1 MKALFAG
8 LALVASALCFA
19 APPASAH
26 EALNL
31 KNLGQKKVE
40 TLPPGEL
47 YWRIA
52 TFPSIAQAQ
61 SAAGPYGLA
70 VQSRDGKAWLFTL
83 GAKDAAGAGT
93 RVSEVGPIA
102 PFPAHDYLLRVNE
115 ATGEPG
121 ATTSVH
127 SHPGSEAYFV
137 LDGEQSV
144 RGPNGVLKIHPG
156 QSSTG
161 NGAYVPM
168 QVTSTGAAGLHAL
181 VMFVV
186 DANRP
191 FSSPAH
197 MP

>member
-1 MKALFAG
+1 MKAFFAS
-8 LALVASALCFA
+8 LALVAAALCLA
-19 APPASAH
+19 VPSASAH

-40 TLPPGEL
+40 TLPAGEL

-52 TFPSIAQAQ
+52 TFPSIADAQ

-83 GAKDAAGAGT
+83 GAKDAPGPGT
-93 RVSEVGPIA
+93 RVAEVGPIP
-102 PFPAHDYLLRVNE
+102 PFPARDYLLRINE

-144 RGPNGVLKIHPG
+144 RGPKGVLKIHPG
-156 QSSTG
+156 QSSAG

-168 QVTSTGAAGLHAL
+168 QVTSTGATGLHAL
-181 VMFVV
+181 VMFLL
-186 DANRP
+186 DANQP